1 MNTETKPGAYIIVGA
16 QWGDEGKGLISAYLS
31 AREKAALVCRSG
43 VGPNAEHGIFISD
56 DGPYLKVN
64 QMPLGWMLN
73 PQCQVRI
80 GSGVAV
86 NPKILLQEMETFGL
100 HERVK
105 VDYRCPIIT
114 KEHVKAERTS
124 KGMKNIGST
133 FSGSGFCRAD
143 FILRTA
149 QQAKDILELKPFLVD
164 VGQEINQ
171 VASNEVVIVESSQG
185 TYLSLAVSPDYPNVT
200 SDNTTAMAAADDVLL
215 NWRKISEVILAVKSL
230 PTREGA
236 GSLGTDEIDQSE
248 LLARGL
254 IEYSSIGGEIRRKGV
269 GINWEMLAYAAEING
284 ATQIALTFCE
294 HYDPNVKNVTEADGI
309 TDKIWQL
316 IDRVKAETGIPVTIL
331 NTGKPYNC
339 IVDLT
344 GNRVAWDEIAL
355 KLPGARKT

>member
-1 MNTETKPGAYIIVGA
+1 MSNTSKPGAYIVVGA
-16 QWGDEGKGLISAYLS
+16 QWGDEGKGLISAYFS
-31 AREKAALVCRSG
+31 AREKASLVCRSG

-56 DGPYLKVN
+56 DGPYLRVN
-64 QMPLGWMLN
+64 QLPLGWMLN
-73 PQCQVRI
+73 PQSQIRI

-86 NPKILLQEMETFGL
+86 NPQILLQEMEKFGL
-100 HERVK
+100 HGRVK
-105 VDYRCPIIT
+105 VDYRCPIISQ
-114 KEHVKAERTS
+114 EHIEAERTS

-133 FSGSGFCRAD
+133 FSGSGYCRAD

-149 QQAKDILELKPFLVD
+149 QQAKDIPELEPFLAD

-171 VASNEVVIVESSQG
+171 VAANQVVIVESSQG
-185 TYLSLAVSPDYPNVT
+185 TFLSLAVSPDYPNVT

-215 NWRKISEVILAVKSL
+215 NWKKINEVILAVKTM

-236 GSLGTDEIDQSE
+236 GSLGTEEIDE
-248 LLARGL
+248 GEMIAKGL
-254 IEYSSIGGEIRRKGV
+254 VEYSSIEGAVRRKGI

-294 HYDPNVKNVTEADGI
+294 HYDPRVKNITDIEDI

-316 IDRVKAETGIPVTIL
+316 TERVKAETGVPVTIL
-331 NTGKPYNC
+331 NTGKPYHC

-344 GNRVAWDEIAL
+344 GKRIDWGEIAL
-355 KLPGARKT
+355 NMPK